1 MLINSAVRAVKGNLK
16 DQKGMI
22 AAMRKAN
29 FDSVR
34 GKFAYNVN
42 HFPIENFYLLKVVKG
57 PGDIPD
63 MAIEKT
69 VFENHKD
76 SYYKECGMKW

>member
-1 MLINSAVRAVKGNLK
+1 
-16 DQKGMI
+16 MI

-29 FDSVR
+29 FESIR
-34 GKFAYNVN
+34 GKFTYNVN
-42 HFPIENFYLLKVVKG
+42 HIPIQNFYLLRVVKG
-57 PGDIPD
+57 PADIPD
-63 MAIEKT
+63 MQIQKA